1 MGDGRGRVRD
11 PRARAVRGVG
21 VTTDQVQNLALIVFG
36 FAVVIY
42 LASRSRP

>member
-1 MGDGRGRVRD
+1 MGDGCGCIRD
-11 PRARAVRGVG
+11 AGPGAVRGAR